1 MVNGPN
7 RLEIEGTKEI
17 LDIINNLKRQL
28 TMGRSFAY
36 SRLQR
41 KYNFA
46 KNRTGGSVRENVHS
60 DAEAEIYWAIPHHLG
75 LHSGHRWEMRIIE
88 NA

>member
-1 MVNGPN
+1 MVKFCQMYSEALKYSESQKKYYEFVVNGPN

-46 KNRTGGSVRENVHS
+46 KNRTGGSVRENVH
-60 DAEAEIYWAIPHHLG
+60 
-75 LHSGHRWEMRIIE
+75 
-88 NA
+88 